1 MTAAATMT
9 AGVAVETGAIAVATI
24 TAVIAITTADLP
36 TTNKRR
42 LERRFF
48 MAGFQKSDRS
58 AKG

>member
-1 MTAAATMT
+1 MTVAATMT

-24 TAVIAITTADLP
+24 TAVIATTTADLP

>member
-1 MTAAATMT
+1 MTAAVTLT
-9 AGVAVETGAIAVATI
+9 AGGVVKTGAIVVATI
-24 TAVIAITTADLP
+24 TTVTAITTADLP